1 MGFLVTGLLLW
12 CLGHLLPRVNP
23 GLGARVGKGP
33 LRASMAVAI
42 GLGLLFIIL
51 GFRAAPYVAV
61 WTPPSWAIHLN
72 NLMMLGAVMLFGMG
86 KSKGRAR
93 SWLRH
98 PMLTGVIV
106 WALAHLLV
114 NGDVAAILLFGGML
128 VWAGL
133 EIVVINATSPAWV
146 RPAPGPVS
154 GDLRLGAIGL
164 VLFGG
169 IAAVHTWLGY
179 SPFPG

>member
-61 WTPPSWAIHLN
+61 WTPPP
-72 NLMMLGAVMLFGMG
+72 
-86 KSKGRAR
+86 GR
-93 SWLRH
+93 SIS
-98 PMLTGVIV
+98 T
-106 WALAHLLV
+106 
-114 NGDVAAILLFGGML
+114 
-128 VWAGL
+128 
-133 EIVVINATSPAWV
+133 T
-146 RPAPGPVS
+146 
-154 GDLRLGAIGL
+154 
-164 VLFGG
+164 
-169 IAAVHTWLGY
+169 
-179 SPFPG
+179 